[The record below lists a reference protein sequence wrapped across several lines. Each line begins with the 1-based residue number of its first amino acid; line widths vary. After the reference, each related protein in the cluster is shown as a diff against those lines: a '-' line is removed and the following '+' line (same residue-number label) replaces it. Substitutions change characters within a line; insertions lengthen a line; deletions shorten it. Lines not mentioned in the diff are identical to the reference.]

1 VSATTPREDAEVG
14 GRPLPPGW
22 AAPAHQPGADSLADT
37 TFEERAR
44 ENLARPF
51 QRTAIANATD
61 HTVFALQRRFA
72 GTAHDALRDEARRI
86 RAHAITNLPTYLEQ
100 WVDRAEARGT
110 QVHFAADEA
119 EARRIV
125 AGLCA
130 ERGVGRVV
138 KSKSMA
144 SEEVSLNSA
153 LEGAGIDVVETDLG
167 EFVVQAMGDRPSHV
181 IAPILHRTQG
191 EVHELFSAMAG
202 EDLPDDP
209 EALTGFAREGLR
221 HAFLTADAGI
231 SGGNF
236 LIAETGEVAMVTNEG
251 NGRLPT
257 SLPRIHIALVGIEK
271 MLPRRTDLAVLLP
284 LLTGHGTGQQITTY
298 VSVLG
303 GPRGAGEPDGPEEMH
318 VVLLDGGRSALLGG
332 EFEEALHCIR
342 CGACQNVCPV
352 YRQVGGHAY
361 GWVYGGPIG
370 AVLTPLFRGQAD
382 GGELSHATTLCGACD
397 DICPVRIPL
406 HDLLLGLRRRRVAE
420 DVAPL
425 SERLAFR
432 AWGLA
437 WRHPA
442 TYRASTAVARA
453 GLAVLARDGV
463 VSRRVP
469 GLARWTATRDLVLG
483 RRR

>member
-1 VSATTPREDAEVG
+1 MSTTAPREEGVG
-14 GRPLPPGW
+14 DRPLPEGW
-22 AAPAHQPGADSLADT
+22 AAPAHRPGADDLVGSGFA
-37 TFEERAR
+37 ERAR

-61 HTVFALQRRFA
+61 HAVAALESRFA
-72 GTAHDALRDEARRI
+72 GTDHDALRDEARRI
-86 RAHAITNLPTYLEQ
+86 RAHAIANLPTYLEQ
-100 WVDRAEARGT
+100 WIEGAEARGIR
-110 QVHFAADEA
+110 VHFAADDG

-125 AGLCA
+125 AGIC
-130 ERGVGRVV
+130 RDGGVGRVV
-138 KSKSMA
+138 KAKSMA
-144 SEEVSLNSA
+144 SEEVALNSA
-153 LEGAGIDVVETDLG
+153 LEDAGLDVVETDLG

-181 IAPILHRTQG
+181 IGPILHRTRG
-191 EVHELFSAMAG
+191 EVRELFSGMAG
-202 EDLPDDP
+202 EELPDDP
-209 EALTGFAREGLR
+209 EALTAFARAGLR

-236 LIAETGEVAMVTNEG
+236 LIADTGEVALVTNEG
-251 NGRLPT
+251 NGRLTT
-257 SLPRIHIALVGIEK
+257 SLPRIHVALVGIEK
-271 MLPRRTDLAVLLP
+271 LLPRRADLAVLLP

-298 VSVLG
+298 VSLLG
-303 GPRGAGEPDGPEEMH
+303 GPRGPDEPDGPEEMH

-332 EFEEALHCIR
+332 EYEEILHCIR

-382 GGELSHATTLCGACD
+382 GGELAHATTLCGACD

-406 HDLLLGLRRRRVAE
+406 HDLLLGLRRRRVDAGA
-420 DVAPL
+420 APR
-425 SERLAFR
+425 SERIAFA

-437 WRHPA
+437 WRHPVL
-442 TYRASTAVARA
+442 YRATTGAARA
-453 GLAVLARDGV
+453 GLALAARDGV
-463 VSRRVP
+463 VSRRLP
-469 GLARWTATRDLVLG
+469 GLGRWTATRDLVLG